1 MVWLKYGQQKNIIVY
16 KYNFLYFIKR
26 WYIFFLLDNR
36 RSWCISSSN
45 RLFING
51 YSNYQQ
57 VNLFFFRRS
66 ILSVFGYTSGSDGL
80 LKLWDIKTSTCVK
93 SIDAHEGKI
102 WGMSASTD
110 ENLLVTCAS
119 DSSVTIWRVSKLN
132 RYLLISFTIMAK
144 EKFLWMNLFI
154 LGFDWRRSTS

>member
-1 MVWLKYGQQKNIIVY
+1 
-16 KYNFLYFIKR
+16 
-26 WYIFFLLDNR
+26 
-36 RSWCISSSN
+36 
-45 RLFING
+45 
-51 YSNYQQ
+51 
-57 VNLFFFRRS
+57 
-66 ILSVFGYTSGSDGL
+66 

-102 WGMSASTD
+102 WGMSTSTD

-132 RYLLISFTIMAK
+132 RYLLISFTIMTK

-154 LGFDWRRSTS
+154 LGFD